1 MAFYKIFDWRC
12 STMAM
17 DAFSAS
23 LMKDKREIVIAPT
36 IYKFDTFDAFAEEF
50 QLGERD
56 VVLTN
61 EFIYK
66 PFMEKLGLKS
76 NFVFQEKFGA
86 GEPSEAMIETMY
98 EAIPY
103 DSYDRVIAV
112 GGGAIMDLCKLLGCK
127 RPSSVHELYF
137 KREPVV
143 HEKEVIAIPTTCGT
157 GSEVTNI
164 SILALNSRG
173 TKKGLAVDQ
182 MYADTA
188 VLIPELLEGLPF
200 GVFATSSIDALIHAI
215 ESSLSPKGNET
226 TRLLGYQAISMIL
239 NGYKEIAEKGKEA
252 RIALL
257 SQFLMASNYA
267 GIAFANAG
275 CAAVHAM
282 SYPLGAT
289 YHVAHG
295 ESNYAMFTGVMKN
308 YMELKT
314 DGEIAVLN
322 KFIAHILGCDE
333 KDVYEELEK
342 LLNVIIQKKTLH
354 EYGMK
359 ESEIEEF
366 ADSVLE
372 NQQRLLANNFVPLD
386 RDRLIKIYREL
397 Y

>member
-1 MAFYKIFDWRC
+1 M
-12 STMAM
+12 
-17 DAFSAS
+17 
-23 LMKDKREIVIAPT
+23 
-36 IYKFDTFDAFAEEF
+36 
-50 QLGERD
+50 ER
-56 VVLTN
+56 V
-61 EFIYK
+61 
-66 PFMEKLGLKS
+66 
-76 NFVFQEKFGA
+76 
-86 GEPSEAMIETMY
+86 
-98 EAIPY
+98 
-103 DSYDRVIAV
+103 
-112 GGGAIMDLCKLLGCK
+112 
-127 RPSSVHELYF
+127 
-137 KREPVV
+137 
-143 HEKEVIAIPTTCGT
+143 
-157 GSEVTNI
+157 SEVTNI

-252 RIALL
+252 RIPLL

-322 KFIAHILGCDE
+322 KFIAHILGCDA

-342 LLNVIIQKKTLH
+342 LLNVIIQKKPLH

>member
-1 MAFYKIFDWRC
+1 
-12 STMAM
+12 
-17 DAFSAS
+17 
-23 LMKDKREIVIAPT
+23 
-36 IYKFDTFDAFAEEF
+36 
-50 QLGERD
+50 
-56 VVLTN
+56 
-61 EFIYK
+61 
-66 PFMEKLGLKS
+66 
-76 NFVFQEKFGA
+76 
-86 GEPSEAMIETMY
+86 
-98 EAIPY
+98 
-103 DSYDRVIAV
+103 
-112 GGGAIMDLCKLLGCK
+112 
-127 RPSSVHELYF
+127 
-137 KREPVV
+137 
-143 HEKEVIAIPTTCGT
+143 
-157 GSEVTNI
+157 
-164 SILALNSRG
+164 
-173 TKKGLAVDQ
+173 
-182 MYADTA
+182 
-188 VLIPELLEGLPF
+188 
-200 GVFATSSIDALIHAI
+200 
-215 ESSLSPKGNET
+215 
-226 TRLLGYQAISMIL
+226 MIL

-252 RIALL
+252 RIPLL

-289 YHVAHG
+289 YHVTHG

-322 KFIAHILGCDE
+322 KFIAHILGCDT

-342 LLNVIIQKKTLH
+342 LLNVIIQKKPLH